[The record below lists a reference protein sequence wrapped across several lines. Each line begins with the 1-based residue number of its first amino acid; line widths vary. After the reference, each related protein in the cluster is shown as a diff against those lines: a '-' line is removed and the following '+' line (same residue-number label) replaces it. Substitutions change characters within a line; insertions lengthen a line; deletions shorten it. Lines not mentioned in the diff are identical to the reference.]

1 MEKQEWII
9 GIGGTDLD
17 AVFFYT
23 AKATKNE
30 LREILSLLAN
40 EEATIPEVRDSF
52 EYTSDIVE
60 RQNSD
65 AIELYV
71 YNQFD
76 RWHTD
81 YCARPLSTVTCL
93 TDRRE
98 RLTKREGKEK

>member
-1 MEKQEWII
+1 MEKIEWII

-17 AVFFYT
+17 TVFFYT

-40 EEATIPEVRDSF
+40 EEATIPEIRDSF

-65 AIELYV
+65 GDVIELYI

-93 TDRRE
+93 TDRRK
-98 RLTKREGKEK
+98 RLAKRGEK